1 MLTFMKDMDKIALEG
16 RVGRKHCYRCHG
28 NGNIYSSL
36 ITLYQWV
43 FPHSW
48 CPWSHVTISG
58 QSPVNGNDQ
67 CLFWAEEVECD
78 SLALSSTILAN
89 MEVCYWMTET
99 QDGNSLE
106 NRGFMIMED
115 SRASYPIL
123 HEYEISFCCVKPL
136 RSGGC

>member
-1 MLTFMKDMDKIALEG
+1 
-16 RVGRKHCYRCHG
+16 
-28 NGNIYSSL
+28 
-36 ITLYQWV
+36 
-43 FPHSW
+43 
-48 CPWSHVTISG
+48 VTISG

-136 RSGGC
+136 RSGGVLIWPFFFFFFLRWSLAMLPGLASNLWSSCIRFTSAGLACVQDLIYIAM